1 MLHKRY
7 DITEQKP
14 GFKDN
19 EVNAVEANMF
29 INKEKGQK
37 SKMSNL
43 NKNNEVF
50 MFIVLQQPV
59 CVHNRFF
66 IVIHNIV
73 VGRVSSN
80 LQYKNK
86 FY

>member
-14 GFKDN
+14 GFNDN

-37 SKMSNL
+37 K
-43 NKNNEVF
+43 
-50 MFIVLQQPV
+50 
-59 CVHNRFF
+59 
-66 IVIHNIV
+66 
-73 VGRVSSN
+73 
-80 LQYKNK
+80 
-86 FY
+86 